1 MEIQHA
7 PERAAYNPMQT
18 NHPKNPNMQAPLNR
32 ENRFLIGASPHSYET
47 TFRETIAQT
56 LTRGKKVLFIAAD
69 RPVAAAF
76 QQYRDYLDDIRAR
89 TLSELDVKITPTDK
103 PFIVFG
109 HWDMIF
115 APPSYLHRQL
125 VTQTD

>member
-1 MEIQHA
+1 
-7 PERAAYNPMQT
+7 MQT
-18 NHPKNPNMQAPLNR
+18 NHPKNPNMQAPLN
-32 ENRFLIGASPHSYET
+32 
-47 TFRETIAQT
+47 RETIAQT

-76 QQYRDYLDDIRAR
+76 QQYRDYLDDIRVR